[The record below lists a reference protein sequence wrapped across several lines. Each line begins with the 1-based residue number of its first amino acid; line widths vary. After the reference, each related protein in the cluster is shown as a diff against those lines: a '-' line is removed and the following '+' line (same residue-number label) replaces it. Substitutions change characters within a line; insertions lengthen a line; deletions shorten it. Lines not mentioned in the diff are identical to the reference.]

1 MKQILRKPLGIILI
15 ILGFV
20 ALITPFSPGSW
31 LMLIGLEILGFRFL
45 LEGKLSFLL
54 RSKNKGRFK
63 NSITRFRRKYQHGSC
78 ETEHRDKKEL
88 PPRPDSGRSISN

>member
-1 MKQILRKPLGIILI
+1 MKQILRKSLGIILI

-54 RSKNKGRFK
+54 RSKNKGLFK
-63 NSITRFRRKYQHGSC
+63 NSITRFRQKHRRGPC
-78 ETEHRDKKEL
+78 EAKQRDKKEL
-88 PPRPDSGRSISN
+88 PPST

>member
-1 MKQILRKPLGIILI
+1 MKQILRKSLGIILI

-63 NSITRFRRKYQHGSC
+63 NSITRFRRKHQRGSC
-78 ETEHRDKKEL
+78 EAEQQDKKEIL
-88 PPRPDSGRSISN
+88 PQLDNGRSISG

>member
-1 MKQILRKPLGIILI
+1 MKQILRKFLGIILI

-20 ALITPFSPGSW
+20 ALVTPFSPGSW

-54 RSKNKGRFK
+54 RSKSKGRFK
-63 NSITRFRRKYQHGSC
+63 NSITRFGRKFRRGSC
-78 ETEHRDKKEL
+78 EAERRDKKEL
-88 PPRPDSGRSISN
+88 PPRPDDGRSISG

>member
-1 MKQILRKPLGIILI
+1 MKQILRKILGIILI

-20 ALITPFSPGSW
+20 ALVTPFSPDSW

-54 RSKNKGRFK
+54 RRKHKGRFE
-63 NSITRFRRKYQHGSC
+63 NSITKSKQKFRPESC
-78 ETEHRDKKEL
+78 ETEHRNEEQT
-88 PPRPDSGRSISN
+88 PM